1 LPLFGLLLCCFF
13 FSSFVGTAVTPSPS
27 PSASTIPPPV
37 PNHTGCT
44 VFEYSTPSEFQ
55 CIYPNN
61 TFYLPNGLPVN
72 TTQFQAG
79 AGSVDVCFDHFVNT
93 QQCTT
98 SLPGTLPPPTANKR
112 ENEENDDIDSTDGK
126 KLPRFLKGLK
136 KTKQRLRYLPGYL
149 RTSDNN
155 NIQEYLRGVVNPCYS
170 TMSLQWMACNNSG
183 RVAAFSPNVASGN
196 LCQDFSLPELAKYP
210 TNPVFENITCSSTG
224 CLCIDVPTAAQFG
237 LPNFNGVSIGLI
249 VTYHENIANPF
260 IGISLNSQCQNGTC
274 LVTTTT
280 TTGGN
285 ANSTGGSTTGL
296 VGATVSAVTGA
307 TSSSS
312 DDLALILGLALGLGI
327 PCLICC
333 IILIIAAI
341 AGLILLLLKGK
352 GATVKTFWVP
362 SRDDL

>member
-1 LPLFGLLLCCFF
+1 
-13 FSSFVGTAVTPSPS
+13 
-27 PSASTIPPPV
+27 
-37 PNHTGCT
+37 
-44 VFEYSTPSEFQ
+44 
-55 CIYPNN
+55 
-61 TFYLPNGLPVN
+61 VN
-72 TTQFQAG
+72 TSQYEAG
-79 AGSVDVCFDHFVNT
+79 AGSIDVCFDHVVNSQSCSIAAPPTT
-93 QQCTT
+93 Q
-98 SLPGTLPPPTANKR
+98 PPPGSTPPPATR
-112 ENEENDDIDSTDGK
+112 DIEENEDIDNTDGK

-149 RTSDNN
+149 RTTDNN
-155 NIQEYLRGVVNPCYS
+155 NNHEEYLRGLVSPCYS

-183 RVAAFSPNVASGN
+183 RVAAPLMTPPTGN

-210 TNPVFENITCSSTG
+210 TNPVFENITCSNPG

-249 VTYHENIANPF
+249 VTYHENLLNPSV
-260 IGISLNSQCQNGTC
+260 GISINSHCQNDTC
-274 LVTTTT
+274 TVTTT
-280 TTGGN
+280 TTGGPQN
-285 ANSTGGSTTGL
+285 NTANSTGSTTGL
-296 VGATVSAVTGA
+296 IGATVGAPITG
-307 TSSSS
+307 TSSSSS

-341 AGLILLLLKGK
+341 VGLILLLLKGK